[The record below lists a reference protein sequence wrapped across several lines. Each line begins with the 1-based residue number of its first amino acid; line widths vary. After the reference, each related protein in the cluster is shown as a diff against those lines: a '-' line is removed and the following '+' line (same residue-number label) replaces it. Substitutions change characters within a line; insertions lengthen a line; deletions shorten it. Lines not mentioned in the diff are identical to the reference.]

1 MRWILGINE
10 DARPF
15 EEDQTRREMMLKTVA
30 VFAAIAM
37 STAAMAQQSGS
48 AGSGT
53 PTGPD
58 AKVAVNGKKLDNSGA
73 SKPMKAKTKS
83 QKTMSHSKAHS
94 TDTMS
99 GDRSM
104 APGNSM

>member
-1 MRWILGINE
+1 MRINE

-15 EEDQTRREMMLKTVA
+15 EEDQTRREMMLKTIA

>member
-1 MRWILGINE
+1 
-10 DARPF
+10 
-15 EEDQTRREMMLKTVA
+15 MMLKTLA

-37 STAAMAQQSGS
+37 STAAVAQQSGPT
-48 AGSGT
+48 GSGT

-58 AKVAVNGKKLDNSGA
+58 AKVAVNGKKLDNPST

-104 APGNSM
+104 ASGNSM